1 MSTTLRIARYGMR
14 DLARSRWLLAY
25 TLFFF
30 GSTAALVRFADT
42 PEKAMLSLSNVA
54 LLLVPLVNVVFGS
67 MYLYGAREFVELL
80 LAQPV
85 RRRQLYAGLYLGLTV
100 PVALASALGI
110 AAPLLLE
117 GAPAG
122 TLKVGATIA
131 LISALLSAVFAGI
144 AAVIAYAI
152 EDRVRGLVM
161 AIGVWLALAVLYDAA
176 VLIAVV
182 QFADYPLERPMLL
195 AMLANPIDLARV
207 LMLEQFDVAALLG
220 YTGAVFQRFLG
231 GAGSLVAASAI
242 LLWIA
247 LPAVAGARLFHRKD
261 F

>member
-1 MSTTLRIARYGMR
+1 MNTTLRIARYGMR
-14 DLARSRWLLAY
+14 DLARSRWLIAY

-30 GSTAALVRFADT
+30 ATTAALVRFSDT

-54 LLLVPLVNVVFGS
+54 LLLVPLVNIVFGT

-80 LAQPV
+80 LAQPI
-85 RRRQLYAGLYLGLTV
+85 RRTQLYAGLYLGLTL

-110 AAPLLLE
+110 AAPLLLQ

-122 TLKVGATIA
+122 TLRIGATIA
-131 LISALLSAVFAGI
+131 IVSALLSGVFAGI

-152 EDRVRGLVM
+152 EDRVRGLVV
-161 AIGVWLALAVLYDAA
+161 AIGVWLVLAVLYDAA

-182 QFADYPLERPMLL
+182 QFADYPLERPMLA
-195 AMLANPIDLARV
+195 AMLTNPIDLARV
-207 LMLEQFDVAALLG
+207 MMLEQFDVAALLG

-231 GAGSLVAASAI
+231 GAGSLAAAATV

-247 LPAVAGARLFHRKD
+247 VPAFAGARLFQRKD